1 MANIPK
7 ENTLSY
13 YSAKLLKDVLVE
25 LGYTEVKEIKR
36 KKDLIEY
43 ITILIQIADE
53 DTYISDSDEDSDDDE
68 IITIDMT
75 HVLQKL
81 RNI

>member
-1 MANIPK
+1 MPK
-7 ENTLSY
+7 ENQLSY
-13 YSAKLLKDVLVE
+13 YSAKLLKDALVE
-25 LGYTEVKEIKR
+25 LGYTEVKDIKR

-43 ITILIQIADE
+43 ITILIQSADE
-53 DTYISDSDEDSDDDE
+53 DTYTSDSDEDSDDE
-68 IITIDMT
+68 TIRTIDMT

>member
-1 MANIPK
+1 MPK
-7 ENTLSY
+7 DNQLSY
-13 YSAKLLKDVLVE
+13 YSAKLLKDALVE

-43 ITILIQIADE
+43 ITILIQTADE
-53 DTYISDSDEDSDDDE
+53 DTYITDSDEDSDDDE

>member
-1 MANIPK
+1 MPK
-7 ENTLSY
+7 DNQLSY
-13 YSAKLLKDVLVE
+13 YSAKLLKEVLVE

-75 HVLQKL
+75 HVLEKL